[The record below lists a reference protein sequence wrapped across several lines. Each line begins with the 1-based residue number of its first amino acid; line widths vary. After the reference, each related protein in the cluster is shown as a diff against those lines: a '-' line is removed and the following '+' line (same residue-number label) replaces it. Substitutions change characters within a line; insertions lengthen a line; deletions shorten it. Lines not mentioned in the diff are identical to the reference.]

1 MDQRGGDTGGRGH
14 KNGTRHFASSPH
26 KPAALVAAELQQRAD
41 WIALIKY
48 GRVSMLYAGLQQR
61 ASERM
66 QLFVM
71 SAKPISDNAR
81 IRFHEA
87 A

>member
-1 MDQRGGDTGGRGH
+1 
-14 KNGTRHFASSPH
+14 
-26 KPAALVAAELQQRAD
+26 
-41 WIALIKY
+41 
-48 GRVSMLYAGLQQR
+48 MLYAGLQQR
-61 ASERM
+61 SSERM